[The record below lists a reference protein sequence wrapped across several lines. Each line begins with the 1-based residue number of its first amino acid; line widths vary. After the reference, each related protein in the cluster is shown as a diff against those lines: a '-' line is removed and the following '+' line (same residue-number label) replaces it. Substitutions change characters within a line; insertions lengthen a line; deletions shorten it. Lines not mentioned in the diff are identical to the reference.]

1 MWLNRAR
8 DHYLSSIMKA
18 MATAPTRDFLSENI
32 DEDFQ
37 ARARIFGHYG
47 H

>member
-1 MWLNRAR
+1 
-8 DHYLSSIMKA
+8 MKA
-18 MATAPTRDFLSENI
+18 MATAPTQYQTLSENI